1 MTGVDARARPS
12 RSVLLPVVV
21 VLAVLL
27 VVLTA
32 CAGPRGA
39 GSSGGGTGATN
50 ASGDVVWRA
59 GSTRDTVLD
68 AFRVTPWNTDDAE
81 DPRAVDSPDVGGRAA
96 LAFTVPGGGTR
107 SELEPGFRSFREGDR
122 FFFGLGIYLPA
133 DFPTET
139 SDWQLVAQW
148 KNGGDGSPPLSV
160 KVQRGRFVLDGGA
173 GIDES
178 WQRDIGP
185 APAGRRTDLV
195 VGVRFSSD
203 PDEASVD
210 VWRDGDAAVSGY
222 HPRGGTLYP
231 DEVSYLKVGLY
242 RSSDIDQDG
251 TVYYDDVT
259 IARTREAAS
268 SLAGAT

>member
-12 RSVLLPVVV
+12 RSVLVAAL
-21 VLAVLL
+21 LAALL
-27 VVLTA
+27 VALAA
-32 CAGPRGA
+32 CAGLGGGA
-39 GSSGGGTGATN
+39 GRSGGGTGATN
-50 ASGDVVWRA
+50 ASGDVLWRA

-68 AFRVTPWNTDDAE
+68 AFRVTPWNTEDAE
-81 DPRAVDSPDVGGRAA
+81 DPRVVDSPDVAGRPA

-107 SELEPGFRSFREGDR
+107 SELEPGYRSFGEGDR
-122 FFFGLGIYLPA
+122 FFFGLGVYLPA
-133 DFPTET
+133 DFPAST

-173 GIDES
+173 GIGKS

-185 APAGRRTDLV
+185 APTGRRTDLV
-195 VGVRFSSD
+195 LGVRFSSD
-203 PDEASVD
+203 PDDAVVD
-210 VWRDGDAAVSGY
+210 VWQDGAPVVSGY

-231 DEVSYLKVGLY
+231 DEASYLKVGLY

-251 TVYYDDVT
+251 TVYYDDVV
-259 IARTREAAS
+259 IARTRDAAS
-268 SLAGAT
+268 PLAGAA